1 MVISL
6 FSHFDSYES
15 PFSPIKFKIFGELSV
30 PGIPQIV
37 SGNFTSKLGCL
48 DICNEKYQDAEL
60 PSTRD
65 MMILSEHFVDIGQD
79 F

>member
-1 MVISL
+1 M
-6 FSHFDSYES
+6 
-15 PFSPIKFKIFGELSV
+15 LSV
-30 PGIPQIV
+30 PGIPKIV